1 MERVGGGILIA
12 IGLIV
17 GAAIGIAYR
26 QPSLGVV
33 AGLVTGSVAAL
44 ALTVWDSRRRR

>member
-12 IGLIV
+12 IGLVV
-17 GAAIGIAYR
+17 GAAIGIANR

-33 AGLVTGSVAAL
+33 IGLAVGAIAAL
-44 ALTVWDSRRRR
+44 VLTIWDSRRKR

>member
-1 MERVGGGILIA
+1 MERIGGGILIA

-17 GAAIGIAYR
+17 GAGIGIAYR

-33 AGLVTGSVAAL
+33 GGLVAGSIAAL
-44 ALTVWDSRRRR
+44 AVTIWDSRRKR